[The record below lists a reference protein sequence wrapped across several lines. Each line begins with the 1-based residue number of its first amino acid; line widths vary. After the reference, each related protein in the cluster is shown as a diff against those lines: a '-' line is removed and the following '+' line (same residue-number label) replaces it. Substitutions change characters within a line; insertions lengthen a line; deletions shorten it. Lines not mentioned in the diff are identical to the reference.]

1 MERLWKKIHLKDSS
15 FSTDWHFWITGCSI
29 SAMHQRWWWLLCWL
43 QLWWWWWR
51 WLWLNCETCTAEAL
65 EGGRPPRIQTG
76 QNIRSG
82 RDLEMKIHHQP
93 STTKANNSKN
103 RNRNPTDTSLREES
117 KSSWLLDNSVRRN
130 LRILGL
136 HGIVIEFKYTF
147 QWLKSKW
154 LIVDIIEEVRD
165 TWLRPQLPLVEP
177 PALTPEE

>member
-29 SAMHQRWWWLLCWL
+29 SAMHQSWWWL

-93 STTKANNSKN
+93 STTKANNSKK
-103 RNRNPTDTSLREES
+103 RNM
-117 KSSWLLDNSVRRN
+117 RRYSIDFWVPIIQIIPFFLWSILN
-130 LRILGL
+130 TFWDAPQNFFFEFLILG
-136 HGIVIEFKYTF
+136 GIFSN
-147 QWLKSKW
+147 LKKW
-154 LIVDIIEEVRD
+154 NLKKNI
-165 TWLRPQLPLVEP
+165 
-177 PALTPEE
+177 